1 MTLENQFSR
10 RQRNLL
16 TVLQLLDTN
25 GALSA
30 KQLSEMTNLSVV
42 SINKLID
49 VLSQNNLIDLNFINT
64 RGRRAKIYQINY
76 KNVNLGLIQI
86 SQVNS
91 EIIVDYSLTDLSGET
106 LQKATLR
113 KKIDSISEILNFIKE
128 QTQSN
133 KPYKLIVGVSGDEME
148 DIMQLS
154 DVSILEGINLS
165 KALKISTE
173 VDSIIIND
181 VNAATLGSATQLKQN
196 QNSAVGIYFPK
207 DFGPGVGIV
216 INNQLITG
224 ADGLAG
230 EIVYSSIN
238 QNSEIQQQ
246 ITDHLQNIIAFLNP
260 NLVTVYI
267 DELNFSAF
275 QITQI
280 IQTLHRNLPLHQ
292 NYRLDFN
299 RNFQQDYLLGLA
311 TIGKNDY
318 FEILSSN

>member
-30 KQLSEMTNLSVV
+30 KQLSNMTNLSVV

-76 KNVNLGLIQI
+76 KNINLGLIQI

-91 EIIVDYSLTDLSGET
+91 EIIIDYSLTDLSGET
-106 LQKATLR
+106 LQKASLR
-113 KKIDSISEILNFIKE
+113 KKMNSISEILNFIKD
-128 QTQSN
+128 QTQLN
-133 KPYKLIVGVSGDEME
+133 KPYKLIVGVSGDEMN

-154 DVSILEGINLS
+154 DVAILEGINLS
-165 KALKISTE
+165 KALKISTDI
-173 VDSIIIND
+173 DSIIVND
-181 VNAATLGSATQLKQN
+181 INAATLGAATQLNQN

-238 QNSEIQQQ
+238 QNSEVHEQ
-246 ITDHLQNIIAFLNP
+246 ITAHLQNIIAFLNP
-260 NLVTVYI
+260 NLLIVYI
-267 DELNFSAF
+267 DELNFNSF

-280 IQTLHRNLPLHQ
+280 IQALHRNLPLHQ
-292 NYRLDFN
+292 NYKLDFN
-299 RNFQQDYLLGLA
+299 RNFQQDYSLGLA

-318 FEILSSN
+318 FKIISSN

>member
-30 KQLSEMTNLSVV
+30 KQLSNMTNLSVV

-76 KNVNLGLIQI
+76 KNINLGLIQI

-91 EIIVDYSLTDLSGET
+91 EIIIDYSLTDLSGET
-106 LQKATLR
+106 LQKASLR
-113 KKIDSISEILNFIKE
+113 KKMNSISEILNFIKD
-128 QTQSN
+128 QTQLN
-133 KPYKLIVGVSGDEME
+133 KPYKLIVGVSGDEMN

-154 DVSILEGINLS
+154 DVAILEGINLS
-165 KALKISTE
+165 KALKISTDI
-173 VDSIIIND
+173 DSIIVND
-181 VNAATLGSATQLKQN
+181 INAATLGAATQLNQN

-238 QNSEIQQQ
+238 HNSEVHEQ
-246 ITDHLQNIIAFLNP
+246 ITAHLQNIIAFLNP
-260 NLVTVYI
+260 NLLIVYI
-267 DELNFSAF
+267 DELNFNSF

-280 IQTLHRNLPLHQ
+280 IQALHRNLPLHQ
-292 NYRLDFN
+292 NYKLDFN
-299 RNFQQDYLLGLA
+299 RNFQQDYSLGLA

-318 FEILSSN
+318 FKIISSN